1 MDHAG
6 LFAQKTGDSSF
17 AGQLNHLFLGQVG
30 TAVIRDGH
38 LYPNDFLQKHDVIS
52 HRSGQRRGGDF
63 IRAGQTVS
71 GDSLFVKGFGLCQQV
86 LHIAGPGIRPQKS
99 HQRSNARFYAVGK
112 AKLRHT
118 AGKTALPAPAC
129 NMHMLVDQ
137 PGDYPAAG
145 SVPKPGIP
153 GAALSSAALWQ

>member
-1 MDHAG
+1 M
-6 LFAQKTGDSSF
+6 
-17 AGQLNHLFLGQVG
+17 
-30 TAVIRDGH
+30 IRDGH

-52 HRSGQRRGGDF
+52 HRSGQCRGGDF

-86 LHIAGPGIRPQKS
+86 LHTAGPGIRPQKS

-137 PGDYPAAG
+137 PGDYPATG
-145 SVPKPGIP
+145 SVQNPASLGQRFHLRLYGNNPVVADQNIP
-153 GAALSSAALWQ
+153 FAQVARTVNIRILHT